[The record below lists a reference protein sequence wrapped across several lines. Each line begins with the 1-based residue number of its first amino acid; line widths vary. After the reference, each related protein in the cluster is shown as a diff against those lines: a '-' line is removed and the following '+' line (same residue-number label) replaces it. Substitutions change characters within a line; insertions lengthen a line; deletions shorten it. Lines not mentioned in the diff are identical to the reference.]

1 MSVIYLEEWLKKRA
15 ETSILKS
22 QSKPNIAPAN
32 HGQIPIDQA
41 FLSNATEEILDILA
55 MHMVLDIANRT
66 PFTCKSKFARQ
77 NAEWIAVC
85 ASEGF
90 LTTKVS
96 AEKWGNRWRTT
107 NNGKQLL
114 EELQDDITEF
124 LNE

>member
-1 MSVIYLEEWLKKRA
+1 
-15 ETSILKS
+15 
-22 QSKPNIAPAN
+22 
-32 HGQIPIDQA
+32 
-41 FLSNATEEILDILA
+41 

-77 NAEWIAVC
+77 HAEWIAVC

-96 AEKWGNRWRTT
+96 SEKWGNRWRTT

-114 EELQDDITEF
+114 EELQHDIKDF
-124 LNE
+124 LDE